1 MYFPKT
7 PNSNSGLKFGSPK
20 TVNGTNNPQGNKIT
34 FNKYPALSK
43 NNLNISTDETY
54 TFYSKIEGRAV
65 SPTPQSQTQK
75 IQSKFHTRHA
85 TEITDSL

>member
-7 PNSNSGLKFGSPK
+7 QNSNSGLKFGSPK
-20 TVNGTNNPQGNKIT
+20 TVNNPHNPQGNKIT

-54 TFYSKIEGRAV
+54 SSYSKMEGRV
-65 SPTPQSQTQK
+65 GSPTPQSQTQK
-75 IQSKFHTRHA
+75 IESKFHTRHA
-85 TEITDSL
+85 T